1 MLGAC
6 SCPLMWFQ
14 KGPFIH
20 AEDADYGGSE
30 AVEAPVP
37 GEMLAVAISDGYNI
51 ISYLVLT

>member
-6 SCPLMWFQ
+6 SCHLMSFQ

>member
-6 SCPLMWFQ
+6 SCHLMSFQ

-20 AEDADYGGSE
+20 AEDAGSE
-30 AVEAPVP
+30 VVEAPVL